1 MTILQGSE
9 QWFAMRAGKITA
21 SRIGDVMAKGKGAAE
36 SVTRAKYRAQI
47 VAERLT
53 GTSQEDE
60 WESDAMRRGIEQE
73 PFARAAYEA
82 ERNLLVDQVAFVV
95 HPEIENSGCS
105 PDGLVGGD
113 GGCEIKCPNTST
125 HVRWLIAG
133 EVPAEHVKQMQWCMA
148 VTGREWWDFVS
159 FDGRVPEEDLRLFVR
174 RLQRDRATVD
184 SMTEAVREFDA
195 ECSALVAIL
204 RHENT
209 EAA

>member
-1 MTILQGSE
+1 
-9 QWFAMRAGKITA
+9 MRAGKVTA
-21 SRIGDVMAKGKGAAE
+21 SRIADVMANGKGAAE

-53 GTSQEDE
+53 GVSQEDGY
-60 WESDAMRRGIEQE
+60 ESDAMRRGTEQE

-82 ERNLLVDQVAFVV
+82 EKSLLVDQVAFVV
-95 HPEIENSGCS
+95 HPEIPNAGCS
-105 PDGLVGGD
+105 PDGIVGDGSGQRSENA

-125 HVRWLIAG
+125 HIRWIIGG
-133 EVPAEHVKQMQWCMA
+133 EVPAEHLKQMHWCMA
-148 VTGREWWDFVS
+148 VTGAAWWDFVS
-159 FDGRVPEEDLRLFVR
+159 FDGRVPDEDLRLFVR
-174 RLQRDRATVD
+174 RLNRDRATVEA
-184 SMTEAVREFDA
+184 MEAAVREFDA